1 MIRNL
6 RTSLYFNLTEAEN
19 KAVMVTGPSP
29 GVGKSF
35 VSVNLATICAQA
47 GQKVLLVDAD
57 MRRGYLHRYLDKKNK
72 DGLSDT

>member
-47 GQKVLLVDAD
+47 GQKVLLD
-57 MRRGYLHRYLDKKNK
+57 RRGYAPRLFAP
-72 DGLSDT
+72 LSR